1 MNTVIL
7 VSVLCTLGVVAI
19 VTAVVVAFM
28 KMNRKVDVIE
38 ENNNREFERV
48 YEYIRSERKDLES
61 SLSMRDRAYNEEL
74 GQIRME
80 KNEEFRSIY
89 NDFERYRDEVN
100 RRFDECHSFV
110 DSRCDKLDNKI
121 CGKNCKC
128 KPTGKQLL
136 TD

>member
-19 VTAVVVAFM
+19 LASIVVAFM
-28 KMNRKVDVIE
+28 KLNRKVDVIE
-38 ENNNREFERV
+38 QENGREFGRV
-48 YEYIRSERKDLES
+48 YDYIQEQRRELEN

-89 NDFERYRDEVN
+89 NDFERYRDDVD

-128 KPTGKQLL
+128 KPTEKQLL

>member
-7 VSVLCTLGVVAI
+7 VSVLSTLGVVAI

-28 KMNRKVDVIE
+28 KMNRRVDVL
-38 ENNNREFERV
+38 ENENGHEFGRV
-48 YEYIRSERKDLES
+48 YDYIKEERRELEN
-61 SLSMRDRAYNEEL
+61 SLSMRERSWGQDFDHMRRERNED
-74 GQIRME
+74 IR
-80 KNEEFRSIY
+80 NIY
-89 NDFERYRDEVN
+89 NDFERYRDEVDK
-100 RRFDECHSFV
+100 RFDECFSFV

-128 KPTGKQLL
+128 KPTEKQLL